1 MCPDEG
7 GLSQTILCVWQERP
21 TKSGRKLSAKRRGDL
36 FSAYLKKN
44 MKEKILN
51 NRKNGMG
58 MMLLFLVLYISAI
71 GLIVLGG
78 FASRYGTAAA
88 VVMIVVGIIWV
99 VLGWIPFCGLK
110 VVKPQEALVLTL
122 FGKYVGTLKDAG
134 FYFVN
139 PFCTSVNPAA
149 KTRLNQS
156 GDVDAGSG
164 KFNIKLGDDSA
175 ANIQV
180 TNNKI
185 SLKVMTL
192 SNSRQKINDCL
203 GNPIEIGVAVMWRV
217 VDTAKAVFNVD
228 NYKEYLSLQ
237 CDSAVRNIVRLYP
250 YDVAPGVDTTG
261 DGLADE
267 GSLRGS
273 SETVARRIRD
283 EIQQKVEEAGL
294 EIIEA
299 RITYLAYAP
308 EIAAVMLQRQQA
320 SAIID
325 ARKMIVDGAVGMV
338 EMALER
344 LSEKQVVE
352 LDEER
357 KAAMVSN
364 LLVVL
369 CGNHDAQPVVNSG
382 SLY

>member
-1 MCPDEG
+1 
-7 GLSQTILCVWQERP
+7 
-21 TKSGRKLSAKRRGDL
+21 
-36 FSAYLKKN
+36 

-51 NRKNGMG
+51 NRKNGMAV
-58 MMLLFLVLYISAI
+58 MLLFLLLYIVGI

-78 FASRYGTAAA
+78 FLSRFNRPAA
-88 VVMIVVGIIWV
+88 VVMIVLGIVWV

-110 VVKPQEALVLTL
+110 VIKPQEALVLTL
-122 FGKYVGTLKDAG
+122 FGKYIGTLKDSG

-156 GDVDAGSG
+156 GDVDSG
-164 KFNIKLGDDSA
+164 NSKFNIKLGDENA
-175 ANIQV
+175 ANVQI

-273 SETVARRIRD
+273 SETVARRIKE
-283 EIQQKVEEAGL
+283 EIQQKVEDAGL

-344 LSEKQVVE
+344 LSENNIVE

-369 CGNHDAQPVVNSG
+369 CGSKDAQPVVNSG

>member
-1 MCPDEG
+1 M
-7 GLSQTILCVWQERP
+7 S
-21 TKSGRKLSAKRRGDL
+21 
-36 FSAYLKKN
+36 
-44 MKEKILN
+44 EKVLEN
-51 NRKNGMG
+51 KKNGM
-58 MMLLFLVLYISAI
+58 LVLLAVLTFYIAATLLLVFAASRGEKNVFHIFLMVVSIIALAI
-71 GLIVLGG
+71 GWFPLV
-78 FASRYGTAAA
+78 
-88 VVMIVVGIIWV
+88 
-99 VLGWIPFCGLK
+99 GLK
-110 VVKPQEALVLTL
+110 VLKPQEALVLTL
-122 FGKYVGTLKDAG
+122 FGNYIGTLKEEG

-139 PFCTSVNPAA
+139 PFCTAVNPAA
-149 KTRLNQS
+149 QTKLNQS
-156 GDVDAGSG
+156 GDVDGGSKLPFVVKAGETS
-164 KFNIKLGDDSA
+164 ITADSLSK
-175 ANIQV
+175 
-180 TNNKI
+180 KI
-185 SLKVMTL
+185 SLKIMTL
-192 SNSRQKINDCL
+192 NNNRQKINDCL
-203 GNPIEIGVAVMWRV
+203 GNPVEIGIAVMWRV
-217 VDTAKAVFNVD
+217 TDTAKAVFNVD

-237 CDSAVRNIVRLYP
+237 CDSALRNIVRVYP
-250 YDVAPGVDTTG
+250 YDVAPNVDTTG
-261 DGLADE
+261 DGVADE

-273 SETVARRIRD
+273 SEIVAERIRS
-283 EIQQKVEEAGL
+283 EIQQKVANAGL
-294 EIIEA
+294 EILEA

-344 LSEKQVVE
+344 LSEKQTVE

>member
-1 MCPDEG
+1 M
-7 GLSQTILCVWQERP
+7 S
-21 TKSGRKLSAKRRGDL
+21 
-36 FSAYLKKN
+36 
-44 MKEKILN
+44 EKVLN
-51 NRKNGMG
+51 NKKNGML
-58 MMLLFLVLYISAI
+58 MLVVISLLYI
-71 GLIVLGG
+71 
-78 FASRYGTAAA
+78 AA
-88 VVMIVVGIIWV
+88 VVLVITSAIHGNGLIMVISIIWLCV
-99 VLGWIPFCGLK
+99 GWFFLLGLK
-110 VVKPQEALVLTL
+110 VLKPQEALVLTL
-122 FGKYVGTLKDAG
+122 FGKYYGTIKDAG
-134 FYFVN
+134 FYWVN
-139 PFCTSVNPAA
+139 PFCGSVNPAS
-149 KTRLNQS
+149 KTRLSQS
-156 GDVDAGSG
+156 GDVE
-164 KFNIKLGDDSA
+164 NTA
-175 ANIQV
+175 ASTGAAMAAALMKPGTSFEVDNK
-180 TNNKI
+180 KI
-185 SLKVMTL
+185 SLKIMTL

-203 GNPIEIGVAVMWRV
+203 GNPVEIGIAVMWKV

-237 CDSAVRNIVRLYP
+237 CDSAVRNIVRIYP

-261 DGLADE
+261 DGLEDD

-273 SETVARRIRD
+273 SEIVAGRIRD
-283 EIQQKVEEAGL
+283 EIQSKVSEAGI
-294 EIIEA
+294 EIIDA

-338 EMALER
+338 EMALDR
-344 LSEKQVVE
+344 LKENGTVA

-369 CGNHDAQPVVNSG
+369 CGNKDAQPVVNSG

>member
-1 MCPDEG
+1 MQEKV
-7 GLSQTILCVWQERP
+7 LSS
-21 TKSGRKLSAKRRGDL
+21 K
-36 FSAYLKKN
+36 
-44 MKEKILN
+44 
-51 NRKNGMG
+51 KNGMA
-58 MMLLFLVLYISAI
+58 MMILFILLY
-71 GLIVLGG
+71 
-78 FASRYGTAAA
+78 AAA
-88 VVMIVVGIIWV
+88 TALAIIGSIFHCIPMAAVGFIWLS
-99 VLGWIPFCGLK
+99 LGWIPFLGLK
-110 VVKPQEALVLTL
+110 VLKPQEALVLTL
-122 FGKYVGTLKDAG
+122 FGNYVGTLKDDG
-134 FYFVN
+134 FYWVN
-139 PFCTSVNPAA
+139 PFCTAVNPAA

-156 GDVDAGSG
+156 GDVDGGNAAKSVLTLATGT
-164 KFNIKLGDDSA
+164 SA
-175 ANIQV
+175 S
-180 TNNKI
+180 TNSTYVNKKI
-185 SLKVMTL
+185 SLKIMTL
-192 SNSRQKINDCL
+192 NNNRQKINDCL
-203 GNPIEIGVAVMWRV
+203 GNPVEIGIAVMWRV
-217 VDTAKAVFNVD
+217 TDTAKAVFNVD

-237 CDSAVRNIVRLYP
+237 CDSALRNIVRIYP
-250 YDVAPGVDTTG
+250 YDVAPNVDTTG
-261 DGLADE
+261 DGVADE

-273 SETVARRIRD
+273 SEIVAGRIRD
-283 EIQQKVEEAGL
+283 EIQQKVAEAGL

-344 LSEKQVVE
+344 LNENNVVE

>member
-1 MCPDEG
+1 M
-7 GLSQTILCVWQERP
+7 T
-21 TKSGRKLSAKRRGDL
+21 
-36 FSAYLKKN
+36 
-44 MKEKILN
+44 EKVLN
-51 NRKNGMG
+51 NKKNGMAV
-58 MMLLFLVLYISAI
+58 MLLLILLYLGALA
-71 GLIVLGG
+71 LIVLSGIMLDDGRKG
-78 FASRYGTAAA
+78 FIATLVLG
-88 VVMIVVGIIWV
+88 IVWLS
-99 VLGWIPFCGLK
+99 LGWIPFLGLK
-110 VVKPQEALVLTL
+110 VLKPQEALVLTL
-122 FGKYVGTLKDAG
+122 FGKYIGTLREEG

-139 PFCTSVNPAA
+139 PFCTAVNPAA
-149 KTRLNQS
+149 KTKLNQS
-156 GDVDAGSG
+156 GDVDGGQSG
-164 KFNIKLGDDSA
+164 NALLNVALGKGVDA
-175 ANIQV
+175 AMMESSSK
-180 TNNKI
+180 KI
-185 SLKVMTL
+185 SLKDMTL

-203 GNPIEIGVAVMWRV
+203 GNPVEIGIAVIWRV
-217 VDTAKAVFNVD
+217 TDTAKAVFNVD
-228 NYKEYLSLQ
+228 NFKEYLSLQ
-237 CDSAVRNIVRLYP
+237 CDSAVRNIVRIYP

-261 DGLADE
+261 DGVADE

-283 EIQQKVEEAGL
+283 EIQQKVEKAGI
-294 EIIEA
+294 EIVEA

-344 LSEKQVVE
+344 LSEHNTVE

-369 CGNHDAQPVVNSG
+369 CGNRDAQPIVNSG

>member
-1 MCPDEG
+1 
-7 GLSQTILCVWQERP
+7 
-21 TKSGRKLSAKRRGDL
+21 
-36 FSAYLKKN
+36 
-44 MKEKILN
+44 MKEIVLN
-51 NRKNGMG
+51 NRKNGMA
-58 MMLLFLVLYISAI
+58 MMFLFILLYLAAFA
-71 GLIVLGG
+71 LIVVSGIQLDNGRTG
-78 FASRYGTAAA
+78 F
-88 VVMIVVGIIWV
+88 VPLM
-99 VLGWIPFCGLK
+99 VLGILWLSAGWVPFLGLK
-110 VVKPQEALVLTL
+110 VLKPQEALVLTL
-122 FGKYVGTLKDAG
+122 FGKYIGTLKEEG

-139 PFCTSVNPAA
+139 PFCVAVNPAA
-149 KTRLNQS
+149 KTKLSQS
-156 GDVDAGSG
+156 GDVDANAQGNALLNAALG
-164 KFNIKLGDDSA
+164 KSVDATAEMPSK
-175 ANIQV
+175 
-180 TNNKI
+180 KI
-185 SLKVMTL
+185 SLKAMTL
-192 SNSRQKINDCL
+192 SNSKQKINDCL
-203 GNPIEIGVAVMWRV
+203 GNPVEIGIAVIWRV
-217 VDTAKAVFNVD
+217 TDTAKAVFNVD

-237 CDSAVRNIVRLYP
+237 CDSAVRNIVRIYP

-261 DGLADE
+261 DGVADE

-273 SETVARRIRD
+273 SELVAQRIKD
-283 EIQQKVEEAGL
+283 EIQSKVQEAGIQ
-294 EIIEA
+294 IIEA

-344 LSEKQVVE
+344 LSENNTVQ

-369 CGNHDAQPVVNSG
+369 CGNRDAQPVVNSG

>member
-1 MCPDEG
+1 MQEKV
-7 GLSQTILCVWQERP
+7 LSS
-21 TKSGRKLSAKRRGDL
+21 K
-36 FSAYLKKN
+36 
-44 MKEKILN
+44 
-51 NRKNGMG
+51 KNGMA
-58 MMLLFLVLYISAI
+58 MMILFILLY
-71 GLIVLGG
+71 
-78 FASRYGTAAA
+78 AAA
-88 VVMIVVGIIWV
+88 TAVTVIGSIFYWIPVAVVGIIWLS
-99 VLGWIPFCGLK
+99 LGWIPFLGLK
-110 VVKPQEALVLTL
+110 VLKPQEALVLTL
-122 FGKYVGTLKDAG
+122 FGNYVGTLKEDG
-134 FYFVN
+134 FYWVN
-139 PFCTSVNPAA
+139 PFCTAVNPAA
-149 KTRLNQS
+149 KTKLNQS
-156 GDVDAGSG
+156 GDVDGGNAAKSVLTLAAAGTGSSSSSSYVS
-164 KFNIKLGDDSA
+164 K
-175 ANIQV
+175 
-180 TNNKI
+180 KI
-185 SLKVMTL
+185 SLKIMTL
-192 SNSRQKINDCL
+192 NNNRQKINDCL
-203 GNPIEIGVAVMWRV
+203 GNPVEIGIAVMWRV
-217 VDTAKAVFNVD
+217 TDTAKAVFNVD

-237 CDSAVRNIVRLYP
+237 CDSALRNIVRIYP
-250 YDVAPGVDTTG
+250 YDVAPNVDTTG
-261 DGLADE
+261 DGVADE

-273 SETVARRIRD
+273 SEIVAGRIRD
-283 EIQQKVEEAGL
+283 EIQQKVAEAGL

-344 LSEKQVVE
+344 LNENNVVA

>member
-1 MCPDEG
+1 
-7 GLSQTILCVWQERP
+7 
-21 TKSGRKLSAKRRGDL
+21 
-36 FSAYLKKN
+36 
-44 MKEKILN
+44 MKEIVLTGKKKGMAVLLGVIALYVLAILGVLAFCA
-51 NRKNGMG
+51 RPWGASIA
-58 MMLLFLVLYISAI
+58 LLVLSIA
-71 GLIVLGG
+71 VL
-78 FASRYGTAAA
+78 A
-88 VVMIVVGIIWV
+88 
-99 VLGWIPFCGLK
+99 LGWIPLCGLK
-110 VVKPQEALVLTL
+110 VLKPQEALVLTL
-122 FGKYVGTLKDAG
+122 FGKYVGTLKGEG

-149 KTRLNQS
+149 KTKLNQS
-156 GDVDAGSG
+156 ADVDGG
-164 KFNIKLGDDSA
+164 KNGIQAAISA
-175 ANIQV
+175 ANQAASAEALSK
-180 TNNKI
+180 KI
-185 SLKVMTL
+185 SLKIMTL
-192 SNSRQKINDCL
+192 NNARQKINDCL
-203 GNPIEIGVAVMWRV
+203 GNPIEIGIAVMWRV
-217 VDTAKAVFNVD
+217 TDTAAAVFNVD

-237 CDSAVRNIVRLYP
+237 CDAALRNIVRIYP
-250 YDVAPGVDTTG
+250 YDVAPGIDTTG
-261 DGLADE
+261 DGQADE

-273 SETVARRIRD
+273 SEVVAGRIRD
-283 EIQQKVEEAGL
+283 EIQAKVADAGL

-325 ARKMIVDGAVGMV
+325 ARKMIVEGAVGMV

-344 LSEKQVVE
+344 LSENNTVE

-369 CGNHDAQPVVNSG
+369 CGNRDAQPVVNSG